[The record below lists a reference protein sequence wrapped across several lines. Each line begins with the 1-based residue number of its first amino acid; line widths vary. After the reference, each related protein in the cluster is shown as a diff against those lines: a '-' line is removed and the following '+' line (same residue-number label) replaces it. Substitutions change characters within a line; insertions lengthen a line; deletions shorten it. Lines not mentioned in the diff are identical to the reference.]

1 MDIFLDFFSLFV
13 TEHSTLA
20 FGVLFLAVMLEGE
33 LSLIMAGIFVHL
45 GIFSLWPTLIIA
57 ALAAIAKTLIG
68 YRIGAY
74 LGRKMPNSIILKY
87 FERRILY
94 FLPRFRER
102 PFWSIVVSKCIYG
115 VNNIAIIFAGYM
127 RADFRKYLLAE
138 FISTFVWFGGMFLLG
153 SFATSKA
160 LSLSDNFRTFSLV
173 IVLFMIGFMILLKLI
188 AAGIEIVEEWTE
200 PSKEEVSKQQTEKT
214 EVKKEET
221 TKEEAV
227 SK

>member
-33 LSLIMAGIFVHL
+33 IALIMAGIFVHL
-45 GIFSLWPTLIIA
+45 GIFALWPTIIIA
-57 ALAAIAKTLIG
+57 VLAAVAKTILG

-74 LGRKMPNSIILKY
+74 LGRKAPNSVILKY

-102 PFWSIVVSKCIYG
+102 PFWSIVISKCIYG
-115 VNNIAIIFAGYM
+115 VNNIALIFAGYM
-127 RADFRKYLLAE
+127 RANFKKYLLAE
-138 FISTFVWFGGMFLLG
+138 LISSIVWFGGMFLLG
-153 SFATSKA
+153 SFATGTA

-173 IVLFMIGFMILLKLI
+173 IILFMIGFMILLKLI

-200 PSKEEVSKQQTEKT
+200 PTKEVIKKEQTENTEMQKEKT
-214 EVKKEET
+214 IQEEIAT
-221 TKEEAV
+221 E
-227 SK
+227 